1 MQTVNDAPEAQ
12 TKAPRR
18 ARDPEATRQAIL
30 DAALIEF
37 SDNGL
42 SGARVDA
49 IAARTGTNVRMIYYY
64 FASKDGLYRAVL
76 EQCYADIRQA
86 ETGLRLD
93 ALPPAEAMRLL
104 VEFVFDYQ
112 EAHPRFTRLVCIEN
126 IHHGEHIA
134 RSETIRTLNET
145 AITTVAAILERGKRE
160 GVFQPEATAIGVHL
174 LMTSF
179 CFFRVANRYTLNTV
193 FGQDPLSTALREGHR
208 RMIVAAVLGF
218 LHRPT
223 EAAGRKR
230 AQSAERTKGHSQR
243 SGQKGTVST
252 VDRPGGQ

>member
-1 MQTVNDAPEAQ
+1 MQTESKVKTVRRTRDA
-12 TKAPRR
+12 
-18 ARDPEATRQAIL
+18 EATRQSIL

-64 FASKDGLYRAVL
+64 FGSKDGLYRAVL
-76 EQCYADIRQA
+76 EQSYAEIRQA
-86 ETGLRLD
+86 ETGLSLD
-93 ALPPAEAMRLL
+93 TLPPAEAMARL

-112 EAHPRFTRLVCIEN
+112 EAHPRFTRLVTIEN
-126 IHHGEHIA
+126 IHHAEHIA
-134 RSETIRTLNET
+134 QSGTIQALNET

-160 GVFQPEATAIGVHL
+160 GVFHAEATPIGVHL

-179 CFFRVANRYTLNTV
+179 CFFRVANRDTLTTV
-193 FGQDPLSTALREGHR
+193 FGQDPLSPELRAGHR

-218 LHRPT
+218 LQLPET
-223 EAAGRKR
+223 AGRSSI
-230 AQSAERTKGHSQR
+230 A
-243 SGQKGTVST
+243 
-252 VDRPGGQ
+252 